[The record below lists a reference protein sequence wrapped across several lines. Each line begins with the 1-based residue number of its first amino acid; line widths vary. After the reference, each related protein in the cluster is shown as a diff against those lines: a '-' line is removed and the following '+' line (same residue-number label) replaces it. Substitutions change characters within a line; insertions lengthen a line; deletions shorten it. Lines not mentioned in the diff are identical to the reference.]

1 MMSASLRVRILMPA
15 SVRGTLVYA
24 YVIEGWWD
32 SEYDE
37 CVIEGCPLA

>member
-1 MMSASLRVRILMPA
+1 M
-15 SVRGTLVYA
+15 GTLVYA